1 MATRRR
7 DFLKSVPAAAVAAA
21 QTPLTGPS
29 AARPGWPRRFTGKAL
44 AQIAMPL
51 GGVAAGSISLG
62 GRGQLRDW
70 EIFNRPDKGNEPAY
84 AFASVWAQ
92 AASAKPVAMVAE
104 ARYLPPFEGQNGLGA
119 NNAPGLPRLRG
130 GTFSASYPIAR
141 IDFTERRLPV
151 KLSLEAFTPIIPLA
165 EDDSGYPATVL
176 RYIATNPGTVPVEV
190 AVAFSIENPIGR
202 GDTRTNEPM
211 TASGLKGLLM
221 ANSKLAEDDPLQGS
235 FALATP
241 FAGEVTMWRGWP
253 RNRWWNSPMLFWDE
267 FSAKGRMGT
276 DPAKPGPV
284 GVVCLRATV
293 APGATVELPFILSWR
308 IPNRTP
314 ERCHWTA
321 PKGAEKT
328 LIGNWHCGKYSNA
341 WNAASEFASRL
352 PELERRTKAFV
363 QAVAEATMPPELKD
377 AASANLSTL
386 ATQTVFRTLD
396 GEFHGFEGSNDKAG
410 CCFGSCTH
418 VWNYESTTAHVFPVL
433 SRSMRRLAFTHTLD
447 NNGGMRFRLMLPAGR
462 EQFGFAATDGQMGQI
477 MKAYL
482 DWKLRGDDAW
492 LRAIWPQVKRA
503 LEFSWIAGGWDA
515 DRDGVT
521 EGVQHNTYDVEFY
534 GPNPQCGIYY
544 LGALRASA
552 EMAQAMGDASFAR
565 TCSDLL
571 ARGAAW
577 TDANLF
583 NGEYYIQKIR
593 GVDRSS
599 VAPGLMSAMGSDDTR
614 NPEYQMG
621 EGCLV
626 DQLIGQYQA
635 DVCGLGDL
643 LDKARIRKSLE
654 SIYRYNFRR
663 DLSAHENVQRTFAV
677 SDESG
682 LLVCDYGKKP
692 RPSIPFPYY
701 AEVWTGF
708 EYSVAAQMIWAGMVD
723 QGVEIIRSA
732 RLRHDGEKRNPF
744 DEPECGHHYARAMSA
759 WSPMLA
765 WNGFDYSAPKRLL
778 KIHPKRLP
786 RIGPFKGFWSTG
798 TGWGDFVW
806 TRNSLELRVIE
817 GRLAVDQLVHG
828 GETVNLDAPVVA
840 QPGKPLVWRRP
851 AQA

>member
-7 DFLKSVPAAAVAAA
+7 DFLKSMPAAAVASA
-21 QTPLTGPS
+21 QTPGAGPS
-29 AARPGWPRRFTGKAL
+29 AAQIGWPRRFSGRAL

-70 EIFNRPDKGNEPAY
+70 EIFNRPDKGNQPTY
-84 AFASVWAQ
+84 AFASIWAK
-92 AASAKPVAMVAE
+92 AGDAKPVAMVAE

-119 NNAPGLPRLRG
+119 NNVPGLPRLG
-130 GTFSASYPIAR
+130 GATFHASYPIAR
-141 IDFTERRLPV
+141 IDFADRRLPV

-165 EDDSGYPATVL
+165 QDDSGYPSAVL
-176 RYIATNPGTVPVEV
+176 RYRASNPGTTAVEV
-190 AVAFSIENPIGR
+190 AVAFSIENPIGS
-202 GDTRTNEPM
+202 GGSRTNEPLL
-211 TASGLKGLLM
+211 APGLKGLLM
-221 ANSKLAEDDPLQGS
+221 TDPKLAADDPLQGS
-235 FALATP
+235 FVLATP
-241 FAGEVTMWRGWP
+241 FSGEVAMWRGWP
-253 RNRWWNSPMLFWDE
+253 KSPWWNSPMLFWDQ
-267 FSAKGRMGT
+267 FSASGRLG
-276 DPAKPGPV
+276 DEPAKPGAV

-293 APGATVELPFILSWR
+293 APGASVELPFILSWW

-314 ERCHWTA
+314 ERCGWRS
-321 PKGAEKT
+321 PKGDEKT
-328 LIGNWHCGKYSNA
+328 VIGNWHCGKYSGA
-341 WNAASEFASRL
+341 WPVAAEFASRL
-352 PELERRTKAFV
+352 PALERRCRAFV
-363 QAVAEATMPPELKD
+363 KTMTEATIPAEIKD

-410 CCFGSCTH
+410 CCYGSCTH
-418 VWNYESTTAHVFPVL
+418 VWNYESTTAHVFPAL
-433 SRSMRRLAFTHTLD
+433 SRSMRTMAFMHTLD
-447 NNGGMRFRLMLPAGR
+447 EKGGMRFRLLLPTGR
-462 EQFGFAATDGQMGQI
+462 QLYTFAATDGQMGQI

-482 DWKLRGDDAW
+482 DWKLCGDDAW

-503 LEFSWIAGGWDA
+503 MEFAWIDGGWDA

-544 LGALRASA
+544 LGALRACA
-552 EMAQAMGDASFAR
+552 GMAQTMGDASFAK
-565 TCSDLL
+565 TCSELL

-583 NGEYYIQKIR
+583 DGEYYIQRVR
-593 GVDRSS
+593 GVERSA
-599 VAPGLMSAMGSDDTR
+599 VAAGLISPMGSDDTR
-614 NPEYQMG
+614 NPEYQVG

-635 DVCGLGDL
+635 DVCGLGNL
-643 LDKARIRKSLE
+643 LDKEKIRKSLA
-654 SIYRYNFRR
+654 SIYRYNYRR

-692 RPSIPFPYY
+692 RPAIPFPYY

-708 EYSVAAQMIWAGMVD
+708 EYSVAAQMIWAGMIDEGLEV
-723 QGVEIIRSA
+723 VRSA

-744 DEPECGHHYARAMSA
+744 NEPECGHHYARAMSA
-759 WSPMLA
+759 WSPVLA
-765 WNGFDYSAPKRLL
+765 FTGFEYDAPKRRL
-778 KIHPKRLP
+778 KVNPKRVP
-786 RIGPFKGFWSTG
+786 RTGPFKSFWSTG

-806 TRNSLELRVIE
+806 TRNSIEVRVIE
-817 GRLAVDQLVHG
+817 GRLAVDELVHG
-828 GETVNLDAPVVA
+828 EETVKLVNRQAA
-840 QPGKPLVWRRP
+840 EPGKPLVWQRP
-851 AQA
+851 SKA